1 LRIYL
6 ACRMGRYTLILV
18 LAYKAVHLPGGNFF
32 DDVRLDLP
40 ASYVAQDEWLRTLPK
55 VSART
60 SAPRTFVR
68 RVAHRK
74 EPYRL
79 REALVNA
86 GIARSWF
93 EVFRDYWEHVIDGR
107 PLTVM
112 DFHNLRFNYRR
123 RAQSFETLAWSDP
136 ETHLAH
142 WQAPANLFQTFDS
155 AYRAAL
161 HPMWG
166 GNLLSDLLGR
176 SFRVLE
182 YGCGVAPM
190 YRTWRRFL
198 SATHSQWVLA
208 DIPGFSF
215 HFTRHALGRDAEAEL
230 AVIEDFGNPLAT
242 VEGEFDLIIV
252 QTVFEHLDSPR
263 QAAERLLERLKP
275 GGLFWFDYIRSA
287 GTGLDTP
294 AGLLERRA
302 TLEYLAEQLHVVHGK
317 LQIDDNSLGTCVGR
331 KRA

>member
-1 LRIYL
+1 MHL
-6 ACRMGRYTLILV
+6 AD
-18 LAYKAVHLPGGNFF
+18 GNFF
-32 DDVRLDLP
+32 DDIRLDLP
-40 ASYVAQDEWLRTLPK
+40 ASYAAQDEWLRTLPR

-60 SAPRTFVR
+60 SRARTAVR
-68 RVAHRK
+68 RAAHRA

-93 EVFRDYWEHVIDGR
+93 EEFRDYWEHVIDGR

-123 RAQSFETLAWSDP
+123 RAQSFETLAWTDRDA
-136 ETHLAH
+136 HLAH
-142 WQAPANLFQTFDS
+142 WQTAPNLFQTFDS
-155 AYRAAL
+155 VYRTAL

-166 GNLLSDLLGR
+166 GDVLVDLLSRD
-176 SFRVLE
+176 FRVLE
-182 YGCGVAPM
+182 YGCGIAPM

-198 SATHSQWVLA
+198 STTPSQWVLA

-230 AVIEDFGNPLAT
+230 AVVKDFDNPLGA
-242 VEGEFDLIIV
+242 VVGEFDLIIV
-252 QTVFEHLDSPR
+252 QAVFEHLDSPR
-263 QAAERLLERLKP
+263 QIADYLLDRVRP
-275 GGLFWFDYIRSA
+275 GGLFWFDYIRSK

-294 AGLLERRA
+294 AGLSERRA
-302 TLEYLAEQLHVVHGK
+302 TLEYLAEQLDVVHGE
-317 LQIDDNSLGTCVGR
+317 LRIDDESLGACVGR

>member
-1 LRIYL
+1 
-6 ACRMGRYTLILV
+6 MPDGWYTLIV
-18 LAYKAVHLPGGNFF
+18 ALAYKAVHLPGGNFF

-40 ASYVAQDEWLRTLPK
+40 ASYAAQDAWLRTLPK

-60 SAPRTFVR
+60 SRVRTAVR
-68 RVAHRK
+68 RAAHWK

-93 EVFRDYWEHVIDGR
+93 EEFRDYWEHVIDGR

-112 DFHNLRFNYRR
+112 DFHSLRFNYRQ
-123 RAQSFETLAWSDP
+123 RAQSFATLTWPDRDS
-136 ETHLAH
+136 HLAH
-142 WQAPANLFQTFDS
+142 WQAAPNLFQTFDS
-155 AYRAAL
+155 AYRMGL

-166 GNLLSDLLGR
+166 GEVLFDLLGR
-176 SFRVLE
+176 DFRVLE
-182 YGCGVAPM
+182 YGCGIAPV
-190 YRTWRRFL
+190 YRTWRTFR
-198 SATHSQWVLA
+198 STTPSQWVLA

-215 HFTRHALGRDAEAEL
+215 HFTRHALSRDAEAEL
-230 AVIEDFGNPLAT
+230 PVIEDFDNPLAA

-263 QAAERLLERLKP
+263 MIAEYLLDRLKP

-294 AGLLERRA
+294 AGLSERRT
-302 TLEYLAEQLHVVHGK
+302 TLEYLAKQLDVVHGE
-317 LQIDDNSLGTCVGR
+317 LRIDDDSLGACVGR
-331 KRA
+331 KHVD